1 MQLLQFGDSRFV
13 CLQQAEQIVG
23 FELLHD
29 GWSCRSGGYRNDA
42 RAIQTE
48 HYGLGFP
55 GSAATR

>member
-29 GWSCRSGGYRNDA
+29 GGLA
-42 RAIQTE
+42 AQAAIETMSE
-48 HYGLGFP
+48 
-55 GSAATR
+55 

>member
-29 GWSCRSGGYRNDA
+29 GWSCRSGGYRNDE
-42 RAIQTE
+42 RVIQPD
-48 HYGLGFP
+48 LGVAAP
-55 GSAATR
+55 GKPATR